1 MYRILNSSFYTFIK
15 SNIVES
21 GVKHHKPKPT
31 LIPHSTNIVL
41 CCRSVV
47 KYGELELFLCGLDLS
62 DYVNL
67 FQQQHVD
74 FSIINLS
81 HNVVHFAMNWI

>member
-1 MYRILNSSFYTFIK
+1 M
-15 SNIVES
+15 
-21 GVKHHKPKPT
+21 
-31 LIPHSTNIVL
+31 

-74 FSIINLS
+74 FSIIMRMTDEDLIKVKKKTEIS
-81 HNVVHFAMNWI
+81 EHIRVLRWEVVDIGGTGDHHCLIFFS